1 MSQNLT
7 SLPDDLAHLQQQLT
21 EFRSTHR
28 VRARLPEP
36 FWTAAAEIAQH
47 YGVHQTARVLHLD
60 YVGLKKRMEQRKQ
73 PKRKRT
79 ASPSAPTF
87 VELVGPAAA
96 TAASCRI
103 EVEATP
109 GKLRLEQ
116 PVMEATELAHLIRAF
131 LGH

>member
-7 SLPDDLAHLQQQLT
+7 SLPEDLEQLQQQLT

-28 VRARLPEP
+28 VRSRLPEP
-36 FWTAAAEIAQH
+36 LWAGAAELAARH
-47 YGVHQTARVLHLD
+47 GVHRTARVLQLD
-60 YVGLKKRMEQRKQ
+60 YVGLKKRVESRK
-73 PKRKRT
+73 PSKVKRF
-79 ASPSAPTF
+79 ASRATPTF

-96 TAASCRI
+96 TVTSCRI
-103 EVEATP
+103 ELEATA

-116 PVMEATELAHLIRAF
+116 PVMEATALAHVVRAF